1 MFGRFTRLCMKGLR
15 SIKRVR
21 INKLHYGC
29 QYSRDIG
36 EILLEDI
43 EVEINIL
50 NDPFSSDIVSL
61 SVEDIVK
68 SSVDVLRSGIME
80 EITQKVVDVLHKKF
94 EL

>member
-1 MFGRFTRLCMKGLR
+1 MKGLR